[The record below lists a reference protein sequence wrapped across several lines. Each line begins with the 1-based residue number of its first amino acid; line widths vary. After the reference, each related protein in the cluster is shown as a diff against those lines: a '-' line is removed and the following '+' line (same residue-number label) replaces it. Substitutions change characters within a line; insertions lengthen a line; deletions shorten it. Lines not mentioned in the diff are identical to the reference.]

1 MGERQDFDLAMTHEM
16 EMEVQGGCN
25 LSKGIWERGMEKGL
39 EKGMEKGRAEGAFQS
54 MAASIQNL
62 VNNMGWSI
70 EQAMTALN
78 DPEADRPKY
87 KELLQKQ

>member
-1 MGERQDFDLAMTHEM
+1 MKDEIADALAEA
-16 EMEVQGGCN
+16 V
-25 LSKGIWERGMEKGL
+25 EKGM
-39 EKGMEKGRAEGAFQS
+39 EKGMEKGRAEGAFQN